1 MRLQQPIH
9 VDKPVQS
16 IKLRITTTDVPLSA
30 AVLITD
36 IQLQPGEQAT
46 GVVPNPAEIGTTPT
60 REQYRNGVIN
70 PGLKVVALSN
80 AGKATPISMNIRA
93 KGPAQIGSY
102 RFGTLN
108 GPALADGERHSASHG
123 YGLVPIITER
133 QDLNLDTMVTSRAH
147 LRLGWIERE

>member
-1 MRLQQPIH
+1 LRLQQPIH

-16 IKLRITTTDVPLSA
+16 IKLRITATDVPLSA

-46 GVVPNPAEIGTTPT
+46 GIVPNPAETGTTPT

-80 AGKATPISMNIRA
+80 AGKATPLTINVRG
-93 KGPAQIGSY
+93 KGRTQIGSY

-108 GPALADGERHSASHG
+108 GPALADGERHTASHG

-133 QDLNLDTMVTSRAH
+133 QDLNLDTVVASRAH
-147 LRLGWIERE
+147 LRLGWTERE

>member
-16 IKLRITTTDVPLSA
+16 IKLRISAIDVPLSA
-30 AVLITD
+30 AVLVTD
-36 IQLQPGEQAT
+36 IQLQSGEQAS
-46 GVVPNPAEIGTTPT
+46 GVVPNPAEVGTTPT

-80 AGKATPISMNIRA
+80 AGKATPVTMQVRGQ
-93 KGPAQIGSY
+93 GPVKVGSY
-102 RFGTLN
+102 RFGPLN
-108 GPALADGERHSASHG
+108 GQATADGVKHTASHG
-123 YGLVPIITER
+123 YGLVPIVTER
-133 QDLNLDTMVTSRAH
+133 QDLNLDTEITARAH

>member
-9 VDKPVQS
+9 VDKPVVS
-16 IKLRITTTDVPLSA
+16 IRLKISATDVPLSA

-36 IQLQPGEQAT
+36 IQLQAGEQAT
-46 GVVPNPAEIGTTPT
+46 GIVPNPAETGTTPT

-80 AGKATPISMNIRA
+80 AGKATPLTMHVRGQ
-93 KGPAQIGSY
+93 GPVRIGSY

-108 GPALADGERHSASHG
+108 GPALADGERHTASHG
-123 YGLVPIITER
+123 HGLVPIVTER
-133 QDLNLDTMVTSRAH
+133 QDLNLDTEITSRAH
-147 LRLGWIERE
+147 LRLEWTERE

>member
-16 IKLRITTTDVPLSA
+16 IKLRITATDVPLSA

-46 GVVPNPAEIGTTPT
+46 GIVPNPAETGTTPT

-80 AGKATPISMNIRA
+80 AGKATPLTINVRG
-93 KGPAQIGSY
+93 KGRTQIGSY

-108 GPALADGERHSASHG
+108 GPALADGERHTASHG

-133 QDLNLDTMVTSRAH
+133 QDLNLDTVVASRAH
-147 LRLGWIERE
+147 LRLGWTERE